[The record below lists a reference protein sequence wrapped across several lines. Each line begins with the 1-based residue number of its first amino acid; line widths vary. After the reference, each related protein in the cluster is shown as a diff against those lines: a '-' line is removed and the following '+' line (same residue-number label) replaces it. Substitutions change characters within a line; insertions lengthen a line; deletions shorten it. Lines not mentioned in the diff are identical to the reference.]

1 MARIPPYSYQMAFL
15 RTLFWIVLTVVV
27 VVFSVHNWVPVTINL
42 FGGLLA
48 EVKLPA
54 LLAIAFLAGFVPLY
68 IYHRTIRWRDRRRPP
83 VIVTA
88 PAAPPPDAAAPGFGP
103 APAD

>member
-1 MARIPPYSYQMAFL
+1 MAFL

-48 EVKLPA
+48 EVKLPV
-54 LLAIAFLAGFVPLY
+54 LLSITFLAGFLPLY
-68 IYHRTIRWRDRRRPP
+68 LYHRATRWRDRRRQPA
-83 VIVTA
+83 IA
-88 PAAPPPDAAAPGFGP
+88 AGPAAPPPDAASPGFGP
-103 APAD
+103 ASVE